1 MDERI
6 EADQGAGDTEH
17 EPYEA
22 PELRALADVEDS
34 TLSFETGASD
44 GIGGSV

>member
-1 MDERI
+1 MDERT
-6 EADQGAGDTEH
+6 EADRGAADTEH

-34 TLSFETGASD
+34 TLAFEFGASD
-44 GIGGSV
+44 GISGSQ